1 MSSGLRHPSGL
12 GVFLPNIIEELIL
25 ILFSQNSL
33 SRSTRIMAVLLTLG
47 IMVSLFV
54 GGAQPVAV
62 NLIPSPW
69 DKLAHG
75 VIFAL
80 LAWAIGV
87 ASGLSDWQRLILAFF
102 GSLLVGVLDEWHQV
116 YLPGRQAGWS
126 DLVADVAGSIIGTA
140 LLAIESIR
148 RNHHNSGI

>member
-1 MSSGLRHPSGL
+1 LRQPSGRL
-12 GVFLPNIIEELIL
+12 VFLPNIIEELIL
-25 ILFSQNSL
+25 ILFSQRSL
-33 SRSTRIMAVLLTLG
+33 SRPVRVMAMLLTLG
-47 IMVSLFV
+47 IIVSLFV

-69 DKLAHG
+69 DKLGHG
-75 VIFAL
+75 VMFAL

-87 ASGLSDWQRLILAFF
+87 ASGLPHWQRLILAFL

-126 DLVADVAGSIIGTA
+126 DLIADAVGSAIGTA
-140 LLAIESIR
+140 LLAIESMR
-148 RNHHNSGI
+148 RNQHDSSI